1 MTISQKQKTELIERA
16 LAVRANAHAP
26 YSGYAVGAALLTK
39 SGKVYDAVNVENA
52 SYPLSMCAERNAIF
66 KAVSEGE
73 KNFEM
78 IAIASDNGGSPCGGC
93 RQVMSEFGLD
103 TKVLTIDKDGHVVLD
118 SSVREL
124 LPAAFQPEDL
134 SED

>member
-52 SYPLSMCAERNAIF
+52 SYPLSMCAERSAIF